1 MCIWILSPVL
11 DFLTV
16 DLRRLTEVWLSN
28 YSRWAESSPQPPQ
41 APSSERC
48 QAASPPHPRASPR
61 SYSAPEPGRHEASLR
76 ACCGGR
82 GAWCWEPVGSGQRTV
97 TPLLLLGWRHR
108 PQPQPPSQEHP
119 SPSTSNITTQRPC
132 SASKMS
138 PRYGVEGPLTPRGSW
153 RASRCRLG
161 LLWRSLGSA
170 LSAPCARRAGSQLL
184 PLPAKA
190 DTVLRENLGAHQKC
204 V

>member
-1 MCIWILSPVL
+1 MTFAGL
-11 DFLTV
+11 
-16 DLRRLTEVWLSN
+16 LRSGFPIIPAGLNPAPNPPRL
-28 YSRWAESSPQPPQ
+28 PPQ
-41 APSSERC
+41 SAARLPLLPIPGPLLAPTLPQSLAGMRPPSAR
-48 QAASPPHPRASPR
+48 AA
-61 SYSAPEPGRHEASLR
+61 GG
-76 ACCGGR
+76 GGR